1 MKRNNLAGAWE
12 AVGRKV
18 VEVVAAD
25 VKQLR
30 LGGEAS
36 RDFGVTPSLTCGM
49 LGFNLGR
56 VKTKRNIINYNEKLL
71 KSNYNCQITH
81 AANVECGLVLSRQN
95 ILCQK
100 GNIVSVSSSV
110 STENTHI
117 TVTVNWTL
125 DFLLGSGCGWGA
137 FCAFCALVIL
147 LKLVLQRLPPTAAAQ
162 IQRSHGLQRLI

>member
-36 RDFGVTPSLTCGM
+36 WDFGVTPSLTCGM

-71 KSNYNCQITH
+71 KSNYDCQITH
-81 AANVECGLVLSRQN
+81 VANVECGRVLSGQN
-95 ILCQK
+95 IPCQK
-100 GNIVSVSSSV
+100 GNIVSVSSCL
-110 STENTHI
+110 HR
-117 TVTVNWTL
+117 
-125 DFLLGSGCGWGA
+125 
-137 FCAFCALVIL
+137 
-147 LKLVLQRLPPTAAAQ
+147 KY
-162 IQRSHGLQRLI
+162 SHHSHS

>member
-1 MKRNNLAGAWE
+1 M
-12 AVGRKV
+12 
-18 VEVVAAD
+18 EVVAAD

-49 LGFNLGR
+49 LGFNLGIYY
-56 VKTKRNIINYNEKLL
+56 IINYNEKLL

-81 AANVECGLVLSRQN
+81 AANVECGLVLSGQN

-125 DFLLGSGCGWGA
+125 DFLLGPGCGWGA
-137 FCAFCALVIL
+137 SCALVIL